1 MKMEPHG
8 NSLKDVNLKIAYASK
23 NDDLLSDFYI
33 PALSCAHRYDRISGF
48 FSSTS
53 LAIAARGIS
62 GLIKNKGEM
71 RLITCQR
78 FSPEDVKMLESYQ
91 KTREDILLE
100 HFITDYSKIE
110 EQFQR
115 DHIKALGWM
124 LQKGYLEI
132 KIVLVYKQSQLCTV
146 KEVNDS
152 AILHQKVGIL
162 YDNQFNAISFS
173 GSNNESAAGWL
184 DNVEEFKVFKNWD
197 TVQKEYFKQDEEKFN
212 QFWNNQLYGVEV
224 IDLPLAVKKDLIRV
238 SKDFDIEKV
247 AFRRYFH
254 RVNGRTAKEQLNL
267 FGFQKEAVKT
277 WNINSRRLL
286 FEMATGTG
294 KTRTAIG
301 CLQKVIGEK
310 IIIVIACPQSALLR
324 QWEKDIDRLDIHI
337 DKSIFIDGNVHKW
350 NIKVHSSILQLEVG
364 RFSNLVIY
372 ITHNLACSKKFTD
385 EINHI
390 DQSIKCFF
398 IADEAHGFGAKKR
411 QQGLIE
417 RYDYR
422 LALSATPQRWF
433 DDVGSQMIFQ
443 YFGNKSFMFSLEM
456 ALRTINPLTGYPFL
470 TNYYYYPYFIS
481 LSDKEIEEYNRLT
494 EKLHRMS
501 YAKSNDRDKMHI
513 RELLA
518 FERAKVTKNAE
529 AKYKT
534 FEEILNKIGSNL
546 QDTIIFVSAEQL
558 DKVLMILKSKNIK
571 AHKFTEKE
579 DTNER
584 EFLIQ
589 HFVSRDYQAL
599 IAIKC
604 LDEGID
610 IPSAK
615 RAILMASS
623 MNPREYV
630 QRIGRII
637 RQDKKRFKGMAEI
650 YDLVVKPNLKNYEED
665 AKKAEA
671 EIFQKEMI
679 RIQDISRNAMN
690 NATVLSL
697 SYDVLREVNQS

>member
-1 MKMEPHG
+1 MEPQE
-8 NSLKDVNLKIAYASK
+8 NSLKDIDLKIAYASK

-33 PALSCAHRYDRISGF
+33 PALSCAYRYDRISGF

-62 GLIKNKGEM
+62 GLIRNKGKM

-78 FSPEDVKMLESYQ
+78 FSSEDVRMIQSYQ
-91 KTREDILLE
+91 KTREEILLE
-100 HFITDYSKIE
+100 TFITDYSRIE

-124 LQKGYLEI
+124 LQRGYLEI
-132 KIVLVYKQSQLCTV
+132 KIALVYKQSQLCTGR
-146 KEVNDS
+146 EVNDS
-152 AILHQKVGIL
+152 AILHQKVGLL

-197 TVQKEYFKQDEEKFN
+197 PVQKEYFKQDEEKFN
-212 QFWNNQLYGVEV
+212 QFWHNQLYGVEV
-224 IDLPLAVKKDLIRV
+224 INLPLAVKKDLIRV
-238 SKDFDIEKV
+238 SRDFDVEKV
-247 AFRRYFH
+247 AFHRYFH
-254 RVNGRTAKEQLNL
+254 RISGRTAKESLNL

-277 WNINSRRLL
+277 WDTNNRRLL

-301 CLQKVIGEK
+301 CIQKVIGEK
-310 IIIVIACPQSALLR
+310 IIIVIACPQAALSR
-324 QWEKDIDRLDIHI
+324 QWEKDIDRLDIKI
-337 DKSIFIDGNVHKW
+337 DKSIFIDGSVHKW
-350 NIKVHSSILQLEVG
+350 NIKLHSNVLQLVVG

-390 DQSIKCFF
+390 DKSIKCFF
-398 IADEAHGFGAKKR
+398 IADEAHGFGANKR
-411 QQGLIE
+411 RRGLIE
-417 RYDYR
+417 RYNYR

-433 DDVGSQMIFQ
+433 DDVGSQVIFK
-443 YFGNKSFMFSLEM
+443 YFGEKSFIFSLEM

-470 TNYYYYPYFIS
+470 TNYYYYPCFIS
-481 LSDKEIEEYNRLT
+481 LSDKELEEYNQLT

-501 YAKSNDRDKMHI
+501 YAKSNDEERMRI

-529 AKYKT
+529 AKYQA
-534 FEEILNKIGSNL
+534 FEKILNKIGSEL

-558 DKVLMILKSKNIK
+558 DKVLLILTSKNIK

-589 HFVSRDYQAL
+589 HFVCQDYQAL
-599 IAIKC
+599 VAIKC

-650 YDLVVKPNLKNYEED
+650 YDLIVMPSLKNYDDD
-665 AKKAEA
+665 AKKAEL

-679 RIQDISRNAMN
+679 RIQDISKNAMN

-697 SYDVLREVNQS
+697 SYDILREVDQS